1 MRSADNLLIL
11 KAFAQ
16 ELADAARTET
26 MQRWKLGI
34 AADDKGGGSGFDP
47 VTEADREAERAMRG
61 MIEARFPE
69 HGIAGE
75 EFPDKAAAGPLL
87 WSLDPI
93 DGTRSFICGMPTWV
107 TLIAL
112 LEEGAPALGL
122 IDAPR
127 LAERYI
133 GDCEKTWLI
142 SAGGE
147 TSLSSSGCETLA
159 DARFST
165 TDPFLFKEAEAD
177 PFAELQRRV
186 RTTRYGH
193 DGYAYARL
201 AAGSIDLV
209 VETGLKTHD
218 YNALIPVVRGSGG
231 VIGNWSGGGD
241 FKAGQVVAAAT
252 PRLFDEAVAL
262 LEAAATS

>member
-1 MRSADNLLIL
+1 MRSAEDLLIL

-16 ELADAARTET
+16 ELADAARSET
-26 MQRWKLGI
+26 LPRWSLGI
-34 AADDKGGGSGFDP
+34 AADDKGGGHFDP
-47 VTEADREAERAMRG
+47 VTEADREAERVMRE
-61 MIEARFPE
+61 MIEGRFPD

-75 EFPDKAAAGPLL
+75 EFPDKQATGPLL

-112 LEEGAPALGL
+112 LNEGAPAVGL
-122 IDAPR
+122 IDVPR
-127 LAERYI
+127 LGERYL
-133 GDCEKTWLI
+133 GDGEKTLLI
-142 SAGGE
+142 SAEGE
-147 TSLSSSGCETLA
+147 ASLSSSSCERLA

-165 TDPFLFKEAEAD
+165 TDPFLFRGAEAD
-177 PFAELQRRV
+177 PFAELQKRV

-209 VETGLKTHD
+209 VESGLKSHD

-231 VIGNWSGGGD
+231 VIGNWSGGSD
-241 FKAGQVVAAAT
+241 FSGGQIVAAAT
-252 PRLFDEAVAL
+252 PGLFEEAVSMLGA
-262 LEAAATS
+262 SSSF

>member
-1 MRSADNLLIL
+1 MANRADL
-11 KAFAQ
+11 KAFML
-16 ELADAARTET
+16 ELADAARGET
-26 MQRWKLGI
+26 LPRWGLGL
-34 AADDKGGGSGFDP
+34 AAEDKGGGRGFDP

-61 MIEARFPE
+61 MIEARFPH

-75 EFPDKAAAGPLL
+75 EFADKAAAGPFL

-112 LEEGAPALGL
+112 LEDGAPTLGL

-127 LAERYI
+127 LSERYF
-133 GDCEKTWLI
+133 GDCESALLI
-142 SAGGE
+142 SADGE
-147 TSLSSSGCETLA
+147 TRLFSSGCERLA

-165 TDPFLFKEAEAD
+165 TDPFLFTGAEAD
-177 PFAELQRRV
+177 PFAQIQKQV

-193 DGYAYARL
+193 DGYAYGRL

-209 VETGLKTHD
+209 VESGLKPHD

-231 VIGNWSGGGD
+231 VIGDWSGGQD
-241 FKAGQVVAAAT
+241 FTAGRIVAAAT
-252 PRLFDEAVAL
+252 RALFEEAVRL

>member
-1 MRSADNLLIL
+1 MQGAENLLIF
-11 KAFAQ
+11 KSFAQ
-16 ELADAARTET
+16 ELADAARGET
-26 MQRWKLGI
+26 LRPWALGI
-34 AADDKGGGSGFDP
+34 AADDKSGGAAFDP
-47 VTEADREAERAMRG
+47 VTEADREAERAMREL
-61 MIEARFPE
+61 IEVRFPD

-75 EFPDKAAAGPLL
+75 EFADKEAAGPYL

-112 LEEGAPALGL
+112 LDGGEPSLGL
-122 IDAPR
+122 IDVPR
-127 LAERYI
+127 LGERYV
-133 GDCEKTWLI
+133 GDCQAASLI
-142 SAGGE
+142 TADSE
-147 TSLSSSGCETLA
+147 TRLSSSGCERLE

-165 TDPFLFKEAEAD
+165 TDPFLFEGAEAD
-177 PFAELQRRV
+177 PFAELQKRV

-209 VETGLKTHD
+209 VESGLKSHD

-231 VIGNWSGGGD
+231 VIGNWSGGDD
-241 FKAGQVVAAAT
+241 FAAGQIVAAAT
-252 PRLFDEAVAL
+252 PRLFDEAVAIL
-262 LEAAATS
+262 KGAARA